1 MCNCASPLRCPDLD
15 EECGLFQLCLAV
27 FYFDIYI
34 LFIEE
39 APCFFVNLCE
49 DFDMRKRKYHFIA
62 QYWEGLLK
70 KQIGTMPA
78 AGCCFIFCPG
88 STWRAGSQDQ
98 VTLFAWTTDIN
109 IVYMDLRRC
118 EQTGHHCRLA
128 ECLQKQVSSSP
139 KCIAHYNI
147 IHHSMT
153 QWKMLKITVLRMS
166 ILIGWW

>member
-1 MCNCASPLRCPDLD
+1 MSWSRWRMWSIPAVSGCVLFWYLHPFHRGGTVFFCQLVWGFWYEKEEVPLYRT
-15 EECGLFQLCLAV
+15 
-27 FYFDIYI
+27 I
-34 LFIEE
+34 LRGAF
-39 APCFFVNLCE
+39 
-49 DFDMRKRKYHFIA
+49 K
-62 QYWEGLLK
+62 K

>member
-1 MCNCASPLRCPDLD
+1 MKNVVYSSCVW
-15 EECGLFQLCLAV
+15 LC
-27 FYFDIYI
+27 FI
-34 LFIEE
+34 LIFTSFSTCVRILIWERGSTTLSHNIERG
-39 APCFFVNLCE
+39 F
-49 DFDMRKRKYHFIA
+49 K
-62 QYWEGLLK
+62 K

-109 IVYMDLRRC
+109 IVYMDLSRC
-118 EQTGHHCRLA
+118 EQTGHHCRLVQ
-128 ECLQKQVSSSP
+128 CLQKQVSSSP